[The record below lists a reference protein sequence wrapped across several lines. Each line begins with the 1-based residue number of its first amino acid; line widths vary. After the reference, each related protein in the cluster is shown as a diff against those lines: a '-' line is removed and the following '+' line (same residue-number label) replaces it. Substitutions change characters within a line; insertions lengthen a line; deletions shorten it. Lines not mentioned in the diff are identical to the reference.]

1 MVKKAKPR
9 DPERIKE
16 LKIKIVTEVY
26 LQLAIS
32 RIAALISM
40 EILGL

>member
-1 MVKKAKPR
+1 MVKKAKQR
-9 DPERIKE
+9 DPKRIKE
-16 LKIKIVTEVY
+16 LKAKILTEVY
-26 LQLAIS
+26 LQLAIT